1 MPWGCGK
8 FRVIPATPEKYPWE
22 EIASM
27 HYKSRRRRVLTLLAA
42 AGVTASLITIP
53 ARQPAEASPRAA
65 STLFLNG
72 AGSTFVYPLM
82 LKWAFTYGSTV
93 SKQTRVNYQSIGS
106 GAGIA
111 QFTAGTVDFGAT
123 DGPMTDAQIAKAG
136 GDVLHIPVTLGPEA
150 VIYNLPGLSA
160 PVKLDGPTLAL
171 IYQGKVTKWSDPA
184 IAALNAGVTLPS
196 IPIVVA
202 HRSDGSGTTF
212 IFASYLSAESADWKS
227 NTGAATTINWPTGEG
242 GRGNAGVAAI
252 VKQSP
257 GGIGYV
263 ELSYATSTHQTAAMI
278 KNKAG
283 EFVAPT
289 TAGASADAANAG
301 TMPSDLR
308 AIIVDSPGKG
318 SYPISGFTWVVIHQ
332 KAPDATR
339 YGALLNFLW
348 WVIHSG
354 QGYSSSGSLRYA
366 PLASNVV
373 KLDEAKIKSVTYHG
387 KPLFTGK

>member
-1 MPWGCGK
+1 MQSKSRGA
-8 FRVIPATPEKYPWE
+8 RLATVVAAVVVASSLVAATATPN
-22 EIASM
+22 
-27 HYKSRRRRVLTLLAA
+27 VQ
-42 AGVTASLITIP
+42 
-53 ARQPAEASPRAA
+53 ARTKAA

-82 LKWAFTYGSTV
+82 LKWAFTYGNTI
-93 SKQTRVNYQSIGS
+93 SKTTRINYQSIGS

-123 DGPMTDAQIAKAG
+123 DGPMTDAQIQKAG

-150 VIYNLPGLSA
+150 VIYNLPSVHA
-160 PVKLDGPTLAL
+160 QVKLDGPTLAR
-171 IYQGKVTKWSDPA
+171 IYQGKITKWDDKA
-184 IAALNAGVTLPS
+184 IAALNSGVQLPS

-212 IFASYLSAESADWKS
+212 IFASYLSAVSADWKS
-227 NTGAATTINWPTGEG
+227 NVGASTTINWPTGEG

-263 ELSYATSTHQTAAMI
+263 ELSYAISTQQTDAMM

-283 EFVAPT
+283 VFVAPS

-301 TMPSDLR
+301 TVPSDLR
-308 AIIVDSPGKG
+308 AIIVDSPGKD
-318 SYPISGFTWVVIHQ
+318 SYPISGFSWALIHQ
-332 KAPDATR
+332 KAPDAVR

-348 WVIHSG
+348 WVIHRG
-354 QGYSSSGSLRYA
+354 QSYASSGSLRYA
-366 PLASNVV
+366 PLASNIV
-373 KLDEAKIKSVTYHG
+373 KLDEAKIKSVTYRG